1 MSKNWSASRLG
12 TYNACLLKYYY
23 SYVNPYDSN
32 MPVNDEL
39 QHKGL
44 CFHETA
50 EQMESGKTRE
60 EMEAALQAKIDE
72 YQVDTTLYPEDE
84 ALRRLLLFWPEF
96 VTKMEEKGYVT
107 KKEDWVKGE
116 IEGEPFVGALDLHL
130 LGPLQADGNQHII
143 IYDYKTA
150 KTASAASYKDQ
161 LVLYAYLL
169 GKQRG
174 WSFEQI
180 HNNIE
185 LFIFF
190 PFSTQKK
197 DNDYDNMLSSVK
209 RINYTADDVEKIIG
223 KDISSIREAH
233 SINWNEVDLDN
244 LGTENFTCRFCQ
256 FCGTIPDPET
266 GFKGCKCS
274 YDKGARQVRGL
285 KFHLREEKK

>member
-12 TYNACLLKYYY
+12 TYNSCLLKYYY

-32 MPVNDEL
+32 QPVNDEL

-50 EQMESGKTRE
+50 EQMDSSKTKE
-60 EMEAALQAKIDE
+60 EMEAALQAKIEE
-72 YQVDTTLYPEDE
+72 YNVDTTQYPEDE

-96 VTKMEEKGYVT
+96 ITPLEKKGYTV
-107 KKEDWVKGE
+107 KKEDWAKGT

-130 LGPLQADGNQHII
+130 LGPKKPDGSQHII

-150 KTASAASYKDQ
+150 KTAAAASYKDQ

-169 GKQRG
+169 GMERG
-174 WSFEQI
+174 WTYQQI
-180 HNNIE
+180 KDNID
-185 LFIFF
+185 LFVFF

-197 DNDYDNMLSSVK
+197 GNDYDNMLSSVK
-209 RINYTADDVEKIIG
+209 RVNYTADDVESIIK
-223 KDISSIREAH
+223 KDVSTIRESH
-233 SINWNEVDLDN
+233 SIDWDHVDIAN
-244 LGTENFTCRFCQ
+244 LGTSNFTCKFCP
-256 FCGTIPDPET
+256 FLGTIPDPET

-274 YDKGARQVRGL
+274 YDEGFRQIRGL
-285 KFHLREEKK
+285 KFHMRENKK